1 MYFEG
6 TGWVTVTQ
14 VPIGYIRGGCIKR
27 MCDHSWKEVGVFSE
41 SFRGVKGV
49 SGRAFLMR
57 LFRDFSKGDE

>member
-1 MYFEG
+1 MTLAYVAEVMG
-6 TGWVTVTQ
+6 VDK
-14 VPIGYIRGGCIKR
+14 I
-27 MCDHSWKEVGVFSE
+27 DHSWKEVGVFSE